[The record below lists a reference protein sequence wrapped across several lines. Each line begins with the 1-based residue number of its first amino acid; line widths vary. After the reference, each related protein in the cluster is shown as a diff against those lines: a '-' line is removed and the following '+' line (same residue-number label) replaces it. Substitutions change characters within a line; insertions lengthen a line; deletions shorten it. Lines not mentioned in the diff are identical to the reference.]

1 MTETNLTH
9 SGFKNRSDLHVVRK
23 IWHMAGVFAIFSG
36 WVFLPYW
43 MSLTLLGILWT
54 IFVPADIIRQNNK
67 LMNKNLTQ
75 MFRPIMRS
83 NELNRLA
90 GTTYLLTGVIL
101 IALIFNRGIVSI
113 SLLFLAFAD
122 PLASY
127 IGIKYGKDKIFG
139 HKSVQGFMAAFVVCA
154 TVCYLYLFYSQI
166 TQHLIIASLLA
177 GLVGAV
183 AELIPI
189 AKLDDNFT
197 MPVLSSIGLSI
208 LFYFFGFY
216 TFFPSL

>member
-1 MTETNLTH
+1 MTETNVTH
-9 SGFKNRSDLHVVRK
+9 SGFKNRSDLHVARK
-23 IWHMAGVFAIFSG
+23 VWHMAGVFAIFSG

-43 MSLTLLGILWT
+43 VAMTLLGLLW
-54 IFVPADIIRQNNK
+54 IMFVPVDIIRQNNK
-67 LMNKNLTQ
+67 LVNKNLTQ
-75 MFRPIMRS
+75 MFRPIMRNS
-83 NELNRLA
+83 ELNRLA

-101 IALIFNRGIVSI
+101 IALIFNKGIVSI

-154 TVCYLYLFYSQI
+154 FVCYLYLFYSQI
-166 TQHLIIASLLA
+166 TQHLIIASILA
-177 GLVGAV
+177 GMVGAV
-183 AELIPI
+183 AELIPLG
-189 AKLDDNFT
+189 KLDDNFT

-216 TFFPSL
+216 SFFPSL